1 LGTGEPTTGPSEG
14 LNAELVLGF
23 EERIFLFNTEP
34 GMLILNSVKDL
45 CGKVS
50 EVSVSRLLVG
60 EVFVGPDV
68 SITEDNDVVTSS
80 EGILE

>member
-1 LGTGEPTTGPSEG
+1 MGTGEPTTGPSEG
-14 LNAELVLGF
+14 LDAELVLGF

-34 GMLILNSVKDL
+34 RVLILHCIKDL
-45 CGKVS
+45 GSKMT
-50 EVSVSRLLVG
+50 EVGVCRLLVG

-68 SITEDNDVVTSS
+68 GITEDDDVVTSS